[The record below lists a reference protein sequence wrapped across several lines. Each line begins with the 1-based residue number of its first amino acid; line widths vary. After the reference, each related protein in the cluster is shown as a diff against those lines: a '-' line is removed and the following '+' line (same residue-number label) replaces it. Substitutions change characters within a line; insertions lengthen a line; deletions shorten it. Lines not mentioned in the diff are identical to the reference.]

1 MSKQPTGGA
10 PEAPTLE
17 APRKRRAKGER
28 IGLLYIS
35 PWIIGF
41 IVLTLVPFIASL
53 VYSFTDY
60 SMVREQQFIGLAN
73 YIEMFTK
80 DPVFYQSL
88 RVTLLYVL
96 FAVPTKLVVALLV
109 AMLLNRQMR
118 GMGIYRTIYYLP
130 SILGG
135 SVAVSVLW
143 RFLFMREGL
152 VNELLS
158 YLSISPLNW
167 LGDPQLAL
175 FTIALLPVWEFG
187 SSMVLFLAGLKQ
199 VPKELYEASKV
210 DGAGRLR
217 TFFSIT
223 LPMLTP
229 IVLFNLIMQMI
240 NAFQQFTSAF
250 VITDGGPMKA
260 TYLYGLMLYDNAFQF
275 FRMGYAS
282 AQSWVLFIIILAFT
296 FVLFKTSSRWTHY
309 EDGGDGR

>member
-1 MSKQPTGGA
+1 MQTQSAVVA
-10 PEAPTLE
+10 PEDTLRN
-17 APRKRRAKGER
+17 APRKRRAKGQR

-35 PWIIGF
+35 PWLIGF
-41 IVLTLVPFIASL
+41 VVLTLVPFVASL

-60 SMVREQQFIGLAN
+60 SMVREQRFIGWAN

-88 RVTLLYVL
+88 RVTLLYVVM
-96 FAVPTKLVVALLV
+96 AVPAKLIVALLV

-152 VNELLS
+152 VNEFLAKLS
-158 YLSISPLNW
+158 LPPLNW
-167 LGDPQLAL
+167 LGDPDLAL
-175 FTIALLPVWEFG
+175 FTITLLPVWEFG

-199 VPKELYEASKV
+199 VPRELYEASTV
-210 DGAGRLR
+210 DGAGKVR

-223 LPMLTP
+223 LPLLTP
-229 IVLFNLIMQMI
+229 IILFNLIMQTI
-240 NAFQQFTSAF
+240 NAFQQFTAAF
-250 VITDGGPMKA
+250 VITNGGPMKA
-260 TYLYGLMLYDNAFQF
+260 TYLYGVMLYDNAFQF

-282 AQSWVLFIIILAFT
+282 AQSWVLFLIILAFT
-296 FVLFKTSSRWTHY
+296 FVLFKTSNRWAHY

>member
-1 MSKQPTGGA
+1 MNNQPAAGA
-10 PEAPTLE
+10 SASPRLRL
-17 APRKRRAKGER
+17 PRKRRAKGQR

-35 PWIIGF
+35 PWILGF
-41 IVLTLVPFIASL
+41 IVLTLVPFVASL
-53 VYSFTDY
+53 IYSFTDY
-60 SMVREQQFIGLAN
+60 SMVREQRFVGLAN

-80 DPVFYQSL
+80 DPDFYQSL
-88 RVTLLYVL
+88 RVTLLYVVM
-96 FAVPTKLVVALLV
+96 AVPAKLVVALLV
-109 AMLLNRQMR
+109 AMLLNRTMR

-143 RFLFMREGL
+143 RFLFMREGM
-152 VNELLS
+152 VNEVLS
-158 YLSISPLNW
+158 YLSIPALNW

-175 FTIALLPVWEFG
+175 FTITLLPVWEFG

-199 VPKELYEASKV
+199 VPRELYEASRV
-210 DGAGRLR
+210 DGAGKARA
-217 TFFSIT
+217 FFSIT

-240 NAFQQFTSAF
+240 NAFQQFTAAF
-250 VITDGGPMKA
+250 VITDGGPTKA

-275 FRMGYAS
+275 FKMGYAS
-282 AQSWVLFIIILAFT
+282 AQSWVLFVIILAFT
-296 FVLFKTSSRWTHY
+296 LILFKTSNRWAHY